1 MLLFFHQKNITKT
14 RKDEKWK
21 VFWTLIVQIGR
32 ITSEELLATDPHRP
46 TQTLELVLLKM
57 PTQWASI
64 TRDVIEYREKAE
76 RERINEFILFRSAFS
91 PNFKQNPIQPFFF
104 HLLEYNRS
112 LSRCVC
118 VSLWLKTIGVL

>member
-21 VFWTLIVQIGR
+21 VFWTLIAQIGR

-64 TRDVIEYREKAE
+64 TRDVIE
-76 RERINEFILFRSAFS
+76 
-91 PNFKQNPIQPFFF
+91 
-104 HLLEYNRS
+104 
-112 LSRCVC
+112 
-118 VSLWLKTIGVL
+118 